1 LAMQFMARNRVRM
14 LQFLS
19 RRRWMQMRKGRS
31 LLVAPAL
38 ATVLAMGC
46 ASGPSDAQLTTN
58 LKAQMFSDP
67 QTKIA
72 NLQVAVKG
80 GVVTL
85 SGAVPNDAARY
96 EAYKIAS
103 TMPGVRKINDQ
114 MTVAAPQAVAEAS
127 PPPAAVPAVKT
138 PPRPKAKLTRAELRR
153 ERKNKNKNEKRPHH
167 AAATERTEKAAA
179 QPPPPPPPTETATPA
194 VQQVATTPQSATMP
208 TQASAAPPSTSA
220 AQSAPPPPPPPVTAV
235 FPAGTAIEIQTVD
248 SIDSTTAQ
256 AGDQFQ
262 ATLALPLT
270 WDGRVVVPAGANVYL
285 RLVAADTSGQ
295 YKGRSELQLRLAR
308 LEFQGVDYAL
318 NSTTYTEAGNSRGKN
333 TAEKVGG
340 GAVLG
345 AIIGAL
351 AGGGKGAAI
360 GGAAGAGAGG
370 VYQGV
375 TKAKQ
380 VRIPSETKLDFKL
393 DQPLDIPMPSGGAH

>member
-1 LAMQFMARNRVRM
+1 ME
-14 LQFLS
+14 
-19 RRRWMQMRKGRS
+19 MRKAKS
-31 LLVAPAL
+31 LLVASSFAVAL
-38 ATVLAMGC
+38 AIGC
-46 ASGPSDAQLTTN
+46 ASGPSDAQLTVN
-58 LKAQMFSDP
+58 LKAQMFSNPD
-67 QTKIA
+67 TKSA
-72 NLQVAVKG
+72 NLQVAVKD

-103 TMPGVRKINDQ
+103 TTSGVRKINDQ
-114 MTVAAPQAVAEAS
+114 MTVVAPQTAATAETAPAPAAVSAAETS
-127 PPPAAVPAVKT
+127 PPPKP
-138 PPRPKAKLTRAELRR
+138 KLTRAKLRR
-153 ERKNKNKNEKRPHH
+153 ERKNEKKNRKRAHQTAPLD
-167 AAATERTEKAAA
+167 RTEEAAA
-179 QPPPPPPPTETATPA
+179 QPTPALRPAQTATPQAQQPASAPAQTTSSTDASAAAAATPQSALPPPPP
-194 VQQVATTPQSATMP
+194 
-208 TQASAAPPSTSA
+208 
-220 AQSAPPPPPPPVTAV
+220 AQPVTAV
-235 FPAGTAIEIQTVD
+235 FPAGTTIEIQTVD

-262 ATLALPLT
+262 ATLAQPLT
-270 WDGRVVVPAGANVYL
+270 WDSRVIIPKGANAYL

-295 YKGRSELQLRLAR
+295 YKGQSELQLRLAR
-308 LEFQGVDYAL
+308 LEFQGADYSL
-318 NSTTYTEAGNSRGKN
+318 DSSTYTQAGNSRGKD

-380 VRIPSETKLDFKL
+380 VRIPSETTLDFKL
-393 DQPLDIPMPSGGAH
+393 DQPLNIPLPPAGASR

>member
-1 LAMQFMARNRVRM
+1 MK
-14 LQFLS
+14 
-19 RRRWMQMRKGRS
+19 MRKAKS
-31 LLVAPAL
+31 LIVASSL
-38 ATVLAMGC
+38 AVALAMGC

-67 QTKIA
+67 QTKSA
-72 NLQVAVKG
+72 NLQVAVKD

-85 SGAVPNDAARY
+85 SGAVPSDAARY

-103 TMPGVRKINDQ
+103 NTPGVRKIDDQ
-114 MTVAAPQAVAEAS
+114 MTVAAPPAVAEAA
-127 PPPAAVPAVKT
+127 PPPAVPAVKT
-138 PPRPKAKLTRAELRR
+138 SARAKAKLTRAELRR
-153 ERKNKNKNEKRPHH
+153 EREKEKEKKERLHH
-167 AAATERTEKAAA
+167 TAPAERTVEASAQTAPPSAPAQTVTPAAQQTTAPASATPTANAPATTPSAAAATQSA
-179 QPPPPPPPTETATPA
+179 
-194 VQQVATTPQSATMP
+194 QSAT
-208 TQASAAPPSTSA
+208 
-220 AQSAPPPPPPPVTAV
+220 PPPPPPVTAV
-235 FPAGTAIEIQTVD
+235 FPAGTTIEIQTID
-248 SIDSTTAQ
+248 SIDSKTAQ

-262 ATLALPLT
+262 ATLAQPLT
-270 WDGRVVVPAGANVYL
+270 WDSRIVVPAGANVYL

-295 YKGRSELQLRLAR
+295 YKGQSDLQLQLAR
-308 LEFQGVDYAL
+308 LEFQGVDYPL
-318 NSTTYTEAGNSRGKN
+318 NSATYTEAGNSRSKD

-375 TKAKQ
+375 TKPKQ

-393 DQPLDIPMPSGGAH
+393 EQPLNIPVSSGGSAQ